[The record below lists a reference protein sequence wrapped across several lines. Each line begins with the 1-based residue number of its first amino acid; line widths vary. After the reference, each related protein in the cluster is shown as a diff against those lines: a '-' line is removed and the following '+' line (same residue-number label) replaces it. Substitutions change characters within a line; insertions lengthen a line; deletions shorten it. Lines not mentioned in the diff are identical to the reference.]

1 MSTTAVRKLSVI
13 DSAFLF
19 AETTECP
26 MHVGSM
32 TLVKLPDGYTG
43 DFFEDLLQLFSQRIH
58 LAKSLKYKLAP
69 TPFDIDRP
77 SWVEDEEFEIVRHVM
92 RGTVPAPGDFET
104 LQRLC
109 GWMHAKPLNRARPL
123 WEIYVF
129 SGLPDNQAAIY
140 SKMHHALIDGGAG
153 AALTELLYDTSPNPP
168 PRPAPPPTAG
178 NAPAKRQDV
187 RDVASSMMAA
197 YAELWRMPL
206 TRGADLKAF
215 ELPRSGGSDL
225 ASVMVDAAIHSVEWP
240 LRVAASM
247 PEILTSLSSALRNAL
262 KPDAL
267 EAIAALTA
275 PSTPLNVTISSERS
289 FAAVSLDMA
298 RVKAV
303 AAKSGGKVNDVVLA
317 LSSGIL
323 RRYLNEIDALPN
335 RTLTSFVPISARE
348 AGNVELKNQV
358 FGMVVPLAT
367 DCEDPKKRLEEIIA
381 QATRSKEL
389 VNPFRALVP
398 HLAEVPTFGTPMI
411 FQLMATFFS
420 RSNISDVVP
429 PPINVVV
436 SNIFF
441 SKRPFYIAGAELTH
455 VFPMSIVVHGQALN
469 ITVHGYRDSLDFG
482 LMAGA
487 NVLPHVEYLGS
498 MLQPELEALEVA
510 YGIAA

>member
-1 MSTTAVRKLSVI
+1 MSTSVRKLSVI

-32 TLVKLPDGYTG
+32 TLVKLPEGYKG
-43 DFFEDLLQLFSQRIH
+43 DFFEDVRELFASRIH
-58 LAKSLKYKLAP
+58 LAKTLRYKLAQ

-77 SWVEDEEFEIVRHVM
+77 SWVEDEDFDVVRHVL
-92 RGTVPAPGDFET
+92 RASVPEPRDRET

-123 WEIYVF
+123 WEVYVF
-129 SGLPDNQAAIY
+129 TDLPDNEAAIY
-140 SKMHHALIDGGAG
+140 TKMHHALIDGGAG
-153 AALTELLYDTSPNPP
+153 AALTELLYDVSPTPR
-168 PRPAPPPTAG
+168 PRPAPPPVQ

-206 TRGADLKAF
+206 TRGVDLKAF

-240 LRVAASM
+240 LRLAASM
-247 PEILTSLSSALRNAL
+247 PDILKSLSSALTNSM

-267 EAIAALTA
+267 EAMASLQS
-275 PSTPLNVTISSERS
+275 PSTPLNVTISAERS
-289 FAAVSLDMA
+289 FAGVSVDMA

-303 AAKSGGKVNDVVLA
+303 AAKAGAKVNDVVLA
-317 LSSGIL
+317 MSSGLL
-323 RRYLNEIDALPN
+323 RRYLLEIDALPN

-348 AGNVELKNQV
+348 KGDAEMKNQV

-367 DCEDPKKRLEEIIA
+367 DIADPKERLEAILA
-381 QATRSKEL
+381 QSTISKEL
-389 VNPFRALVP
+389 ANPFKSLVP
-398 HLAEVPTFGTPMI
+398 HLAEIPTFGTPMI

-420 RSNISDVVP
+420 RSNIADVIP
-429 PPINVVV
+429 PQVNVVV
-436 SNIFF
+436 SNVFF
-441 SKRPFYIAGAELTH
+441 SKKPFYIAGAELVH
-455 VFPMSIVVHGQALN
+455 VYPMSIVVHGQALN
-469 ITVHGYRDSLDFG
+469 ITVHGYREFLDFG
-482 LMAGA
+482 LMAGS
-487 NVLPHVEYLGS
+487 NVVPHIEHLGRMLPE
-498 MLQPELEALEVA
+498 ELEALEKA